1 MAMQNTNEFGV
12 QIDTYGAHGEG
23 EGDAEGDGEM
33 RYIKAI
39 PPGPDGAGL
48 VKPSQ
53 GKPKRGKRN
62 SSSLSLC
69 SLTPPRRPLF
79 LSRWCFN
86 GRVGTMVVTINH
98 IIIILSRGLTSKPG
112 EKPSDV

>member
-1 MAMQNTNEFGV
+1 
-12 QIDTYGAHGEG
+12 
-23 EGDAEGDGEM
+23 M